1 MELHDL
7 RERYGDFYSPR
18 FEVDVDDETFRESDG
33 VISGL
38 EVDTTLD
45 GADRFSF
52 TLNYPFDQAAGA
64 FADLDWELFSA
75 GTPVTIWM
83 GYGDELGPESVEN
96 GSDPEPMLV
105 GHISS
110 VKPDY
115 PEQGGPTVDVSGYGL
130 LHEMTRGTKSLSWDG
145 RPVGEVVTEIAID
158 YFDERNVN
166 VEDADLRPEKLI
178 QEKQNDYRFLE
189 SIADKYGFELFARL
203 DTFHFEAR
211 TPRDARI
218 ARREPRVTLRYGESL
233 AAFSPEI
240 NDSDQVGEVEVRHW
254 DPTRKKEIVGSAERE
269 NGHSGKKVMRT
280 TVRSREQADRVAESE
295 LKRISETF
303 VEGSGETWGVPEIRA
318 GETVKLEGMDDM
330 FSKKYYVKG
339 ATHRIESSGYRTT
352 FEVTERIE

>member
-1 MELHDL
+1 MELQDL

-18 FEVDVDDETFRESDG
+18 FRVDVGDETIRESDG

-52 TLNYPFDQAAGA
+52 TLNYPFDHADGA
-64 FADLDWELFSA
+64 FGDLDWELFSA
-75 GTPVTIWM
+75 GTSVTIWM
-83 GYGDELGPESVEN
+83 GYGDNLGPVPAEN
-96 GSDPEPMLV
+96 GREPEPMLV
-105 GHISS
+105 GHVSA

-115 PEQGGPTVDVSGYGL
+115 PEQGGPTVGVSGYGM
-130 LHEMTRGTKSLSWDG
+130 LHEMTRGTKSVSWDD
-145 RPVGEVVTEIAID
+145 RPVGEVVTEIATE
-158 YFDERNVN
+158 YFEERKVN
-166 VEDADLRPEKLI
+166 VTDAGLRPEKLI
-178 QEKQNDYRFLE
+178 QEKQHDYRFLE

-211 TPRDARI
+211 NPRDARL

-233 AAFSPEI
+233 GSFSPEI
-240 NDSDQVGEVEVRHW
+240 NDSDQVGAVEVRHW
-254 DPTRKKEIVGSAERE
+254 DPTRKREIVGSAERE
-269 NGHSGKKVMRT
+269 KGHSGKKVMRT

-303 VEGSGETWGVPEIRA
+303 VGGNGETWGIPEIRA

-330 FSKKYYVKG
+330 FSNKYYVKG
-339 ATHRIESSGYRTT
+339 ATHQIERSGYRTS